1 MIGRVQFLD
10 YDSTNPNA
18 ILPQCNFSGLIRV
31 VYYFINFRT
40 VIPEGLNAF
49 TI

>member
-18 ILPQCNFSGLIRV
+18 ILPQCKFSGFTNPCCILF
-31 VYYFINFRT
+31 YKLLNSHPGRT
-40 VIPEGLNAF
+40 
-49 TI
+49 